1 MSGARIP
8 SEFDDDAIGPPG
20 ASDSPGIG
28 GSAGRA
34 GDPGFAARTIDD
46 DLGELADSLAPRA
59 SNKKP
64 FIALGLV
71 VVAIGFVLARGLK
84 SSVSYFLRADEAI
97 ARMESL
103 GEKRFRLQGFVSD
116 GSVVNS
122 DKLVTFDVEVNGA
135 VVHVTFPKTPPEL
148 FRNNIPVVI
157 VGQFAPNQLGRAA
170 GTKPLFLG
178 DEIQIK
184 HDENY
189 IEKNKD
195 RMAGAVDDPSATS
208 VPKTSEAAAK

>member
-8 SEFDDDAIGPPG
+8 SEFDDDAIGST
-20 ASDSPGIG
+20 ASTANTNLS
-28 GSAGRA
+28 
-34 GDPGFAARTIDD
+34 IDD
-46 DLGELADSLAPRA
+46 DLGEIADSLTPRA
-59 SNKKP
+59 SNTKS
-64 FIALGLV
+64 FVALGLV
-71 VVAIGFVLARGLK
+71 VLAIGFVLVRGLK

-97 ARMESL
+97 ARMDTL

-157 VGQFAPNQLGRAA
+157 AGQFAPNQLSRAA

-189 IEKNKD
+189 IQKNKD
-195 RMAGAVDDPSATS
+195 RMAGAVDDPSAPT
-208 VPKTSEAAAK
+208 TAKAVAK

>member
-8 SEFDDDAIGPPG
+8 SEFDDNAIG
-20 ASDSPGIG
+20 
-28 GSAGRA
+28 SA
-34 GDPGFAARTIDD
+34 TTSTNVSIHD
-46 DLGELADSLAPRA
+46 DLGELADSLTPRA
-59 SNKKP
+59 STAKP

-71 VVAIGFVLARGLK
+71 VVAIGFVLVRGLK

-97 ARMESL
+97 ARMDTL
-103 GEKRFRLQGFVSD
+103 GEKRFRLQGFVAD
-116 GSVVNS
+116 GSVVNA

-135 VVHVTFPKTPPEL
+135 VVHVRFSKTPPEL

-157 VGQFAPNQLGRAA
+157 AGQFAPNQLARAA

-189 IEKNKD
+189 IQKNKD
-195 RMAGAVDDPSATS
+195 RLAGAVDDPSATTT
-208 VPKTSEAAAK
+208 PPTTSEAAAK

>member
-8 SEFDDDAIGPPG
+8 SEFDDDAISSSQFASSPG
-20 ASDSPGIG
+20 AHP
-28 GSAGRA
+28 ATA
-34 GDPGFAARTIDD
+34 DD
-46 DLGELADSLAPRA
+46 DLGETTDSLTPRA
-59 SNKKP
+59 SNTKP

-71 VVAIGFVLARGLK
+71 VVAIGFVLVRGLK

-97 ARMESL
+97 ARMDTL

-122 DKLVTFDVEVNGA
+122 DELVTFDVEVNGA

-148 FRNNIPVVI
+148 FRNNIPVV
-157 VGQFAPNQLGRAA
+157 VAGQFAPNQLARAA

-195 RMAGAVDDPSATS
+195 RMAGAVDDPN
-208 VPKTSEAAAK
+208 AAKK

>member
-8 SEFDDDAIGPPG
+8 SEFADDAIGSPTDA
-20 ASDSPGIG
+20 ASNNTNTS
-28 GSAGRA
+28 
-34 GDPGFAARTIDD
+34 IDD
-46 DLGELADSLAPRA
+46 DLGEIANSLTPRA
-59 SNKKP
+59 SKKP

-71 VVAIGFVLARGLK
+71 VVAIGFVLVRGLK

-97 ARMESL
+97 ARMDTL
-103 GEKRFRLQGFVSD
+103 GEKRFRLQGFVAD
-116 GSVVNS
+116 GSVVNA

-157 VGQFAPNQLGRAA
+157 VGQFAPNQLKRPA

-189 IEKNKD
+189 IQKNKD
-195 RMAGAVDDPSATS
+195 RLAGAVDDPNAAAPT
-208 VPKTSEAAAK
+208 TEAAK

>member
-8 SEFDDDAIGPPG
+8 SEFDDDALGLPTDGTAAG
-20 ASDSPGIG
+20 APYRSSV
-28 GSAGRA
+28 
-34 GDPGFAARTIDD
+34 DD

-71 VVAIGFVLARGLK
+71 VVAIGFVLVRGLK

-97 ARMESL
+97 DRMDTL

-135 VVHVTFPKTPPEL
+135 VVHVRFPKTPPEL

-157 VGQFAPNQLGRAA
+157 AGQFAPNQMARAA

-189 IEKNKD
+189 KEKNKD
-195 RMAGAVDDPSATS
+195 RMAGAVDDPNAA
-208 VPKTSEAAAK
+208 EAATTETAK

>member
-1 MSGARIP
+1 MSGARVP
-8 SEFDDDAIGPPG
+8 SEFHDDALGSPTDSNAGG
-20 ASDSPGIG
+20 APYRSSL
-28 GSAGRA
+28 
-34 GDPGFAARTIDD
+34 DD

-64 FIALGLV
+64 FIALGFV
-71 VVAIGFVLARGLK
+71 VVAIGFVLVRGLK

-97 ARMESL
+97 ARMDTL

-157 VGQFAPNQLGRAA
+157 AGQFAPNQVARAA

-195 RMAGAVDDPSATS
+195 RMAGAVDDPNAA
-208 VPKTSEAAAK
+208 EAATTEAAK

>member
-8 SEFDDDAIGPPG
+8 SEFDDDAL
-20 ASDSPGIG
+20 DSPVVGVSG
-28 GSAGRA
+28 VVGALGTSGSNDSIRSSV
-34 GDPGFAARTIDD
+34 DD
-46 DLGELADSLAPRA
+46 DLGELADSLAPRT

-64 FIALGLV
+64 FLALGLV
-71 VVAIGFVLARGLK
+71 VVAIGFVLVRGLK
-84 SSVSYFLRADEAI
+84 SSVSYFLRTDEAI
-97 ARMESL
+97 ARMDTL

-116 GSVVNS
+116 GSVVNT

-135 VVHVTFPKTPPEL
+135 IVHVTFNKTPPEL

-157 VGQFAPNQLGRAA
+157 AGQFAPNQLNRPA

-189 IEKNKD
+189 IQKNKD
-195 RMAGAVDDPSATS
+195 RMAGAVDDPSAIT
-208 VPKTSEAAAK
+208 TAKAVAK

>member
-8 SEFDDDAIGPPG
+8 SEFDDDAIGSTTST
-20 ASDSPGIG
+20 ANTNLS
-28 GSAGRA
+28 
-34 GDPGFAARTIDD
+34 IDD
-46 DLGELADSLAPRA
+46 DLGEIADSLTPRA
-59 SNKKP
+59 SNTKS

-71 VVAIGFVLARGLK
+71 VVAIGFVLVRGLK

-97 ARMESL
+97 ARMDTL

-122 DKLVTFDVEVNGA
+122 DKLITFDVEVNGA
-135 VVHVTFPKTPPEL
+135 VVHVMFNKTPPEL

-157 VGQFAPNQLGRAA
+157 AGQFAPNQLGRAA

-189 IEKNKD
+189 IQKNKD
-195 RMAGAVDDPSATS
+195 RMAGAVDDPSAPTTA
-208 VPKTSEAAAK
+208 KTVAK

>member
-8 SEFDDDAIGPPG
+8 SEFDDDAIG
-20 ASDSPGIG
+20 
-28 GSAGRA
+28 SATVTA
-34 GDPGFAARTIDD
+34 NTNPSIDD
-46 DLGELADSLAPRA
+46 DLGEIADSLTPRA
-59 SNKKP
+59 SNAKS
-64 FIALGLV
+64 FIALGMV
-71 VVAIGFVLARGLK
+71 VVAIGFVLVRGLK
-84 SSVSYFLRADEAI
+84 SSVSYFLRADEAV
-97 ARMESL
+97 ARMSTL
-103 GEKRFRLQGFVSD
+103 GEKRFRLQGFVAD

-157 VGQFAPNQLGRAA
+157 VGQFAPNQLSRPA
-170 GTKPLFLG
+170 GSKPLFLG

-189 IEKNKD
+189 IQKNKE
-195 RMAGAVDDPSATS
+195 RLAGAVDDPSAPTTARA
-208 VPKTSEAAAK
+208 VAK

>member
-8 SEFDDDAIGPPG
+8 SEFDDDTI
-20 ASDSPGIG
+20 
-28 GSAGRA
+28 GSA
-34 GDPGFAARTIDD
+34 TTSTNVSIHD
-46 DLGELADSLAPRA
+46 DLGELADSLTPRA
-59 SNKKP
+59 SNTKP

-71 VVAIGFVLARGLK
+71 VVAIGFVLVRGLK

-97 ARMESL
+97 ARMDTL
-103 GEKRFRLQGFVSD
+103 GEKRFRLQGFVAD
-116 GSVVNS
+116 GSVVNA

-135 VVHVTFPKTPPEL
+135 VVHVRFSKTPPEL

-157 VGQFAPNQLGRAA
+157 AGQFAPNQLARAA

-189 IEKNKD
+189 IQKNKD
-195 RMAGAVDDPSATS
+195 RLAGAVDDPSATTT
-208 VPKTSEAAAK
+208 PPTTSEAAAK

>member
-8 SEFDDDAIGPPG
+8 SEFEDDAIGLATDP
-20 ASDSPGIG
+20 ANTN
-28 GSAGRA
+28 SA
-34 GDPGFAARTIDD
+34 IDD
-46 DLGELADSLAPRA
+46 DLGELANSLTPRA
-59 SNKKP
+59 RKKP

-71 VVAIGFVLARGLK
+71 VLAIGFVLVRGLK

-97 ARMESL
+97 ARMNTL
-103 GEKRFRLQGFVSD
+103 GEKRFRLQGFVAD
-116 GSVVNS
+116 GSVVNA

-157 VGQFAPNQLGRAA
+157 VGQFAPNQLKRPA

-195 RMAGAVDDPSATS
+195 RMAGAVDDPNASTPS
-208 VPKTSEAAAK
+208 TEPTSEPTSELTSELASEEAAPK

>member
-8 SEFDDDAIGPPG
+8 SEFDDDAIGSPTG
-20 ASDSPGIG
+20 AVNTNPS
-28 GSAGRA
+28 
-34 GDPGFAARTIDD
+34 IDD
-46 DLGELADSLAPRA
+46 DLGEIADSLTPRA
-59 SNKKP
+59 SNAKS

-71 VVAIGFVLARGLK
+71 VLAIGFVLVRGLK
-84 SSVSYFLRADEAI
+84 SSVSYFLRADEAV
-97 ARMESL
+97 ARMGTL
-103 GEKRFRLQGFVSD
+103 GEKRFRLQGFVAD

-135 VVHVTFPKTPPEL
+135 VVHVKFPKTPPEL

-157 VGQFAPNQLGRAA
+157 VGQFAPNQLSRPA
-170 GTKPLFLG
+170 GAKPLFLG

-189 IEKNKD
+189 IQKNKE
-195 RMAGAVDDPSATS
+195 RLAGAVDDPSAPT
-208 VPKTSEAAAK
+208 TAKAVAK

>member
-8 SEFDDDAIGPPG
+8 SEFDDDAIGSATG
-20 ASDSPGIG
+20 AVNTNLS
-28 GSAGRA
+28 
-34 GDPGFAARTIDD
+34 IDD
-46 DLGELADSLAPRA
+46 DLGEIADSLTPRA
-59 SNKKP
+59 SNTKS

-71 VVAIGFVLARGLK
+71 VLAIGFVLVRGLK

-97 ARMESL
+97 ARMSTL

-157 VGQFAPNQLGRAA
+157 AGQFAPNQLSRAA

-189 IEKNKD
+189 IQKNKD
-195 RMAGAVDDPSATS
+195 RMAGAVDDPSAPT
-208 VPKTSEAAAK
+208 TAKAVAK